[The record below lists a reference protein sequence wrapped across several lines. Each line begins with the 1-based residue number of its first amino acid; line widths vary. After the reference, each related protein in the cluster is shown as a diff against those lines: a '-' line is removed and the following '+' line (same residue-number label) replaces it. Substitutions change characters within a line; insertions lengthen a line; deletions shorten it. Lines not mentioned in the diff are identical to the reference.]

1 MAKLQ
6 KVEGQ
11 IELKC
16 HADKFFEVWCQKP
29 YLVTK
34 MCPKK
39 FPKIELHEG
48 DWHKVG
54 GVTTWNY
61 VFIIA

>member
-16 HADKFFEVWCQKP
+16 HAYKFFEVWCQKP